1 MAGRGRPKAL
11 EQARQAR
18 SELYKKLIVDAAEA
32 EFAEQGFE
40 AARIQ
45 KVAERAALS
54 VGTIYGLFASKTE
67 LYNAVHLVRGGALIE
82 RISAAM
88 SAHDDAVLAIEHG
101 IARYVQFHAEHPS
114 YLRMLLHEGTAWA
127 LSQEYSQP
135 LLQNWRAGLGMVSA
149 VIERGIAQ
157 NAFVEADAMR
167 MAKTLT
173 AVYQVQLADWVERGL
188 SEPPEELVKR
198 LCQMFR
204 RLYCR

>member
-1 MAGRGRPKAL
+1 MAGRGRPKAM

-54 VGTIYGLFASKTE
+54 VGTIYGLFASKIE

-82 RISAAM
+82 RVGASMAEP
-88 SAHDDAVLAIEHG
+88 DDALLAIERG
-101 IARYVQFHAEHPS
+101 IAHYVQFHAEHPA
-114 YLRMLLHEGTAWA
+114 YLRMLLHEGTSWA
-127 LSQEYSQP
+127 LSQDFSQP
-135 LLQNWRAGLGMVSA
+135 LLSNWRAGLSMVAA

-157 NAFVEADAMR
+157 DAFVERDAMR

-173 AVYQVQLADWVERGL
+173 AMYQVQLADWVEHGL
-188 SEPPEELVKR
+188 SEPPEALVTR